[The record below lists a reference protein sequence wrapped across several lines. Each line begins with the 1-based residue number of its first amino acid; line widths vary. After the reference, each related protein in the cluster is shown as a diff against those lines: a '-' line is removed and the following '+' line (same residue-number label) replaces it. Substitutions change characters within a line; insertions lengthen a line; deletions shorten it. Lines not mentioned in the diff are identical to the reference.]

1 MNKNPTSIRRLT
13 KLAIWLIVIS
23 FIFNFSINFYHII
36 DFPSLICVSPV
47 FLQNIGNALTII
59 TSVILSVWI
68 YRTNRNC
75 HQEGVVGMRF
85 SPFLSCLWS
94 LIPLICFLFYF
105 ITSMLCPS
113 IFALSKIF
121 DLSWSVIYISGFIS
135 AFFIIQELWKASKA
149 PSNWKDEKNSSQI
162 TWWWCLGGIS
172 LLLKQVYLLA
182 TGIGDINHFILFWTV
197 FLIKCTCDLIF
208 ILLEIKI
215 MISINKMQE
224 KGLREFRDHNNL
236 EAME

>member
-1 MNKNPTSIRRLT
+1 MNKTTISITRLT
-13 KLAIWLIVIS
+13 KLAIFLIVIS
-23 FIFNFSINFYHII
+23 FIFNFSINLYHIVDSHSCI
-36 DFPSLICVSPV
+36 CAIPIFPK
-47 FLQNIGNALTII
+47 NIGEALNII
-59 TSVILSVWI
+59 TSAIISAWI

-75 HQEGVVGMRF
+75 HQGGVVGMRF

-105 ITSMLCPS
+105 ITLSSSMIWPS

-121 DLSWSVIYISGFIS
+121 DLSWNVIYISGFIF
-135 AFFIIQELWKASKA
+135 AFFIIQELWKTSKD

-172 LLLKQVYLLA
+172 LLLKQVYTLA
-182 TGIGDINHFILFWTV
+182 TGIGDINHFILLWTV

-224 KGLREFRDHNNL
+224 KELRRL
-236 EAME
+236 EITVI